1 MEDQGPRPC
10 VLDIEDLTVQNGNFR
25 TALWTGGNLQVTVM
39 SVEPGDD
46 VGLEVHE
53 DRDQFLRIEAGLARV
68 EMGPARDALDLVHKA
83 GDGSAV
89 LVPAGTWHNIVNVGE
104 VPLKLYSVYAPAEH
118 PHGTVHRTSR
128 DDPQH
133 AV

>member
-1 MEDQGPRPC
+1 MEDQGPQPC
-10 VLDIEDLTVQNGNFR
+10 VLEIEDVTVRNTNFR

-39 SVEPGDD
+39 SVEPGGD

-53 DRDQFLRIEAGLARV
+53 DRDQFLRIEAGQARV
-68 EMGPARDALDLVHKA
+68 EMGPTRDDLDFVHKA

-118 PHGTVHRTSR
+118 PHGTVHRTAQ

-133 AV
+133 AG